1 MEKTLVILF
10 ANDTMISVYPSKVKA
25 LLPIGNIPCLS
36 VCIKSFIEALKTNTV
51 FVIITNS
58 SHQEEM
64 RTELSRWHPSED
76 LNGIFFRFKIIESF
90 DHRNA
95 STLNSVI
102 QDLKENEEL
111 FHNVFIS
118 DCSFPLLGA
127 EVIKNMSRKR
137 QGPWALVGVF
147 TDPKFTLSRRLLDGV
162 QITANNVLSFPPFPE
177 NNKIFPYYF
186 MNTVHLSFEQ
196 FLCTFSPKNESINYY
211 HLLSPLRAFLLPSY
225 YMKFEGVPFMLCN
238 DRIYLD
244 NLYWKKKNTEH
255 LQYINNIW
263 LKWIDV
269 NNRLIAIEKKIEKL
283 KSLSK
288 PKKQN
293 LT

>member
-76 LNGIFFRFKIIESF
+76 LNGIFFFRFKIIESF

-118 DCSFPLLGA
+118 
-127 EVIKNMSRKR
+127 
-137 QGPWALVGVF
+137 
-147 TDPKFTLSRRLLDGV
+147 RLFL
-162 QITANNVLSFPPFPE
+162 PF
-177 NNKIFPYYF
+177 
-186 MNTVHLSFEQ
+186 VRS
-196 FLCTFSPKNESINYY
+196 
-211 HLLSPLRAFLLPSY
+211 
-225 YMKFEGVPFMLCN
+225 
-238 DRIYLD
+238 
-244 NLYWKKKNTEH
+244 
-255 LQYINNIW
+255 
-263 LKWIDV
+263 
-269 NNRLIAIEKKIEKL
+269 
-283 KSLSK
+283 
-288 PKKQN
+288 
-293 LT
+293 